1 MCCDMCCCAGGICVA
16 SPHTR
21 ACIDAGLI
29 PMQVDGGFDVG
40 ARGNDG
46 HTPLHIAAMHGR
58 YAVVELLVAR
68 GANWDEENDEGLTP
82 RHLFNLFFQ
91 SHTSANQLNVPTAAR
106 IS

>member
-1 MCCDMCCCAGGICVA
+1 MLLCRRHLCRVA
-16 SPHTR
+16 SHTSVH
-21 ACIDAGLI
+21 DAGLI
-29 PMQVDGGFDVG
+29 PVQVDGGFDVG

-68 GANWDEENDEGLTP
+68 GAKWDEENDEGLTP

-91 SHTSANQLNVPTAAR
+91 SHTSANRLNVPAAAR